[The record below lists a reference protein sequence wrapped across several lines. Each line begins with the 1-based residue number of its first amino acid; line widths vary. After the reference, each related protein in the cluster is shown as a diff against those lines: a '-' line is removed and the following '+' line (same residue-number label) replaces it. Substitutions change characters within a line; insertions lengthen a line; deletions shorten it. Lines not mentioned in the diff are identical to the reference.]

1 MLCISNVKSV
11 LSRVLQVPVTLLP
24 LVPVTLLAVTLLP
37 PVWVRLLSLC
47 LLLILC

>member
-1 MLCISNVKSV
+1 
-11 LSRVLQVPVTLLP
+11 VPVTLLP